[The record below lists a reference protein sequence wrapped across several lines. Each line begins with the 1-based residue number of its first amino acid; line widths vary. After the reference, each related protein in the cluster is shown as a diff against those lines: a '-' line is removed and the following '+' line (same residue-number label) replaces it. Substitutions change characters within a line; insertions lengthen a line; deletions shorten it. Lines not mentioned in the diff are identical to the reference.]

1 MTLTTADEDLCKI
14 LEPNVCTTKER
25 VKVLKIL
32 NKHNIPT
39 VVWLC
44 PILPFIND
52 TEENINGILD
62 YCIESNVKG
71 IICFG
76 IGMTLREGNRE
87 YFYKNLDKHFPG
99 LKEKYI
105 KTYGDSYSLVSP
117 NHNKLM
123 KIFYERTNENNIMNN
138 ADEIFEYLHKFPSKD
153 NTKQTTLF

>member
-1 MTLTTADEDLCKI
+1 
-14 LEPNVCTTKER
+14 
-25 VKVLKIL
+25 
-32 NKHNIPT
+32 
-39 VVWLC
+39 
-44 PILPFIND
+44 
-52 TEENINGILD
+52 
-62 YCIESNVKG
+62 
-71 IICFG
+71 
-76 IGMTLREGNRE
+76 MTLREGNRE